1 MTIAFHSDQILVTG
15 TELALFDYAHHN
27 ETLPGNASVM
37 VQNQQNPNNKPNASD
52 KFSERFEVIRCEHLE
67 DLDQSPT
74 NGAGPCCSLLA
85 SAVGPALEHSK
96 AIANGQWTC
105 LDGLV
110 DVISA

>member
-27 ETLPGNASVM
+27 ETLPGNGSVV
-37 VQNQQNPNNKPNASD
+37 VQNQQNPNNNPNASN

-67 DLDQSPT
+67 DLDQSPP
-74 NGAGPCCSLLA
+74 NGAGQCCSLPA

-96 AIANGQWTC
+96 PLLTGNGHALMDW
-105 LDGLV
+105 
-110 DVISA
+110 SM